1 MPTKQIVQTPE
12 LLKILQDAGIDLS
25 ASNLSRFISTYNLT
39 KAPSLMKQDYDT
51 RVGKDGK
58 TYRYA
63 RPPRKVTTGIYFKPT
78 AAELKDLKNQYD
90 KNILKKTDMGP
101 GKVAFDKR
109 NKRAIELLKSG
120 KYSLAEAERI
130 LLKEFPEVKGM
141 KSTLQN
147 LKKNIKGIPSGTTG
161 PTATVV
167 KRVTSAVNK
176 LNKSNVKNLIESGE
190 KNLDKLIKASKK
202 VLGVSENLAA
212 RRLGQL
218 MEAYQGSNE
227 YVNLTDKFLARQSGN
242 IIKGLTV
249 GKYGG
254 IGGGLIRRLHER
266 KVGEELGENKNFFS
280 SLKKRIQERIKSGD
294 YETDV
299 VKNLASSSRNA
310 SSPYSIFLQGIR
322 SDINQEKG
330 KRLDRI
336 LGIAESKIQA
346 TSNLSEKKKI
356 AEAYNTEAKAFAKD
370 ANKNLKKGQL
380 PVRVMEISFDS
391 PSKTIKNKE
400 AYELFDDVFEKIYD
414 KHRYSFKVPKDLKT
428 VYDVKPFVQ
437 SGKGQIQINK
447 AIAQNAGR
455 LFSITPILALPALAG
470 YGTYKALE
478 KGVEDL
484 RFASTGDTPLE
495 VDNTGAVIGGG
506 VAAAV
511 AGGAALKYNK
521 EIGAFVTGKTDAVA
535 PQADIKQYAVDNP
548 MEVKVGEP
556 AKLPKPNKSVLKTV
570 GKTLAAVG
578 APLPTALLDTYFISK
593 QVEEGKST
601 AEIASNPLNW
611 LGLAT
616 MSPLTKAAG
625 LADKSGKLSSVL
637 RLGLNPG
644 TISGI
649 SRFAGLPGLALS
661 TAVTAYDQYNK
672 YKNQE
677 GFIYKL
683 FNKEES

>member
-167 KRVTSAVNK
+167 KRVTSALNK

-414 KHRYSFKVPKDLKT
+414 KHGYSFKVPKDLKT

-484 RFASTGDTPLE
+484 RFASTGDTP
-495 VDNTGAVIGGG
+495 
-506 VAAAV
+506 AV

-521 EIGAFVTGKTDAVA
+521 EIGAFVTGNDNIAS
-535 PQADIKQYAVDNP
+535 QADIKLYAEENPIPVEVDTKP
-548 MEVKVGEP
+548 P
-556 AKLPKPNKSVLKTV
+556 AGDKNVTKGVF
-570 GKTLAAVG
+570 KTLAKVG
-578 APLPTALLDTYFISK
+578 APLPTALIDSYFIGQ
-593 QVEEGKST
+593 QVKEGKSPG
-601 AEIASNPLNW
+601 EIASDPLNW
-611 LGLAT
+611 IGLAA
-616 MSPLTKAAG
+616 MEPLAKVSGIAE
-625 LADKSGKLSSVL
+625 SGKLNKAL
-637 RLGLNPG
+637 RLGLNPA
-644 TISGI
+644 TIRGI
-649 SRFAGLPGLALS
+649 SRFAGLPGLAVS
-661 TAVTAYDQYNK
+661 TAMTAYDQYKK
-672 YKNQE
+672 YQNQE
-677 GFIYKL
+677 GFVYDL
-683 FNKEES
+683 FNKEG

>member
-12 LLKILQDAGIDLS
+12 LLKILQDAGIGVS

-39 KAPSLMKQDYDT
+39 KAPSIMKQDYDT
-51 RVGKDGK
+51 RVAKDGK
-58 TYRYA
+58 TYRYP
-63 RPPRKVTTGIYFKPT
+63 RPPREVTSGIYFKPT
-78 AAELKDLKNQYD
+78 TAELKDLKNQYD

-147 LKKNIKGIPSGTTG
+147 LKKNIKGVPSGTTG
-161 PTATVV
+161 STATVV

-176 LNKSNVKNLIESGE
+176 LNKSNVKTLIENGE

-346 TSNLSEKKKI
+346 TSDLSEKKKI
-356 AEAYNTEAKAFAKD
+356 ADAYNAEAKAFAKD

-380 PVRVMEISFDS
+380 PVRTMEISFDS

-414 KHRYSFKVPKDLKT
+414 KHGYSFKVPKDLKT

-470 YGTYKALE
+470 YGTFKALE

-484 RFASTGDTPLE
+484 RFASTGDTSLE
-495 VDNTGAVIGGG
+495 VDNTGAVIGGSA
-506 VAAAV
+506 AAAV

-521 EIGAFVTGKTDAVA
+521 EIGAFVKTNDPDFAVKNVTEDLKLYA
-535 PQADIKQYAVDNP
+535 EENPIPVDIDTKP
-548 MEVKVGEP
+548 
-556 AKLPKPNKSVLKTV
+556 PKTSPTVLKTV
-570 GKTLAAVG
+570 GKTLAKVG
-578 APLPTALLDTYFISK
+578 APLPTALIDSYFVGQ
-593 QVEEGKST
+593 QVKDGKST
-601 AEIASNPLNW
+601 AEIAQDPMNW
-611 LGLAT
+611 IGLAA
-616 MSPLTKAAG
+616 MEPLSKVSGIAE
-625 LADKSGKLSSVL
+625 SGKLNSAL
-637 RLGLNPG
+637 RLGLNPA
-644 TISGI
+644 TIRGI
-649 SRFAGLPGLALS
+649 SRFAGLPGLAVS
-661 TAVTAYDQYNK
+661 TAMTAYDQYKK
-672 YKNQE
+672 YQNEE
-677 GFIYKL
+677 GFIYNL
-683 FNKEES
+683 FNKEGK

>member
-167 KRVTSAVNK
+167 KRVTSALNK

-254 IGGGLIRRLHER
+254 IGGGLIRKLHEK
-266 KVGEELGENKNFFS
+266 KVGKELGENKNFFS

-414 KHRYSFKVPKDLKT
+414 KHGYSFKVPKDLKT

-521 EIGAFVTGKTDAVA
+521 EIGAFVTGNDNIAS
-535 PQADIKQYAVDNP
+535 QADIKLYAEENPIPVEVDT
-548 MEVKVGEP
+548 
-556 AKLPKPNKSVLKTV
+556 KPPVEDKSVTKGV
-570 GKTLAAVG
+570 FKTLAKVG
-578 APLPTALLDTYFISK
+578 APLPTALIDSYFIGQ
-593 QVEEGKST
+593 QVKEGKSPG
-601 AEIASNPLNW
+601 EIASDPLNW
-611 LGLAT
+611 IGLAA
-616 MSPLTKAAG
+616 MEPLAKVSGIAE
-625 LADKSGKLSSVL
+625 SGKLNKAL
-637 RLGLNPG
+637 RLGLNPA
-644 TISGI
+644 TIRGI
-649 SRFAGLPGLALS
+649 SRFAGLPGLAVS
-661 TAVTAYDQYNK
+661 TAMTAYDQYKK
-672 YKNQE
+672 YQNQE
-677 GFIYKL
+677 GFVYDL
-683 FNKEES
+683 FNKEGK